1 MTGPLSTHLGLV
13 GIEVG
18 DIIGVTTC
26 WGPSPSSY
34 LYVLLVSLSP
44 KRHLLICLKD
54 ESGHP
59 CCGS

>member
-26 WGPSPSSY
+26 WGPSPRFIPLCASCVTFSKKASSN
-34 LYVLLVSLSP
+34 LF
-44 KRHLLICLKD
+44 
-54 ESGHP
+54 EG
-59 CCGS
+59 